1 MPVLLHEDAEEMWK
15 YLTDNAP
22 DTAAFAPFLCEND
35 FHNYKAV
42 LKGIIR
48 GREYVDLLILP
59 ASVELSALE
68 KAVKEKRFDLL
79 PDYMQKPAAEAYE
92 VLAQS
97 GDSQLA
103 DCITDAGCMSAQRL
117 LAEKSKNTV
126 IKDLITVSVFYKN
139 IKAALRAAKTGRSA
153 RVIESTLT
161 ETGVV
166 SKKAMVTAAL
176 GGEEKI
182 LELLS
187 KAVTVGGAEAA
198 EAYKKSPGDFEK
210 YADNRLISTAK
221 RCKYITIGIEPLIGY
236 MLARKAQITD
246 LQIIYSGVKTG
257 QNSDKTLERLRE
269 LYG

>member
-1 MPVLLHEDAEEMWK
+1 MPEKSVGFAIGNLRARENRLLKKNDLSGFAAANNVTELARMLRDKGIGKTDGADVPVLLHEDAEEMWK

-22 DTAAFAPFLCEND
+22 DTAAFAPFYVKR

-117 LAEKSKNTV
+117 LAEN
-126 IKDLITVSVFYKN
+126 
-139 IKAALRAAKTGRSA
+139 R
-153 RVIESTLT
+153 
-161 ETGVV
+161 
-166 SKKAMVTAAL
+166 
-176 GGEEKI
+176 KI
-182 LELLS
+182 PLL
-187 KAVTVGGAEAA
+187 
-198 EAYKKSPGDFEK
+198 
-210 YADNRLISTAK
+210 
-221 RCKYITIGIEPLIGY
+221 
-236 MLARKAQITD
+236 
-246 LQIIYSGVKTG
+246 
-257 QNSDKTLERLRE
+257 KTL
-269 LYG
+269 

>member
-1 MPVLLHEDAEEMWK
+1 MPEKSVGFAIGNLRARENRLLKKNDLSGFAAANNVTELARMLRDKGIGRTDGADVPALLHEDAEEMWK

-48 GREYVDLLILP
+48 GREYESLLILP
-59 ASVELSALE
+59 ASVELPVLE

-79 PDYMQKPAAEAYE
+79 PDYMQKPAAESYE

-103 DCITDAGCMSAQRL
+103 DCIIDAGCMSAQTQ

-153 RVIESTLT
+153 QF
-161 ETGVV
+161 TGR
-166 SKKAMVTAAL
+166 KGFGTAL
-176 GGEEKI
+176 
-182 LELLS
+182 
-187 KAVTVGGAEAA
+187 
-198 EAYKKSPGDFEK
+198 
-210 YADNRLISTAK
+210 
-221 RCKYITIGIEPLIGY
+221 
-236 MLARKAQITD
+236 
-246 LQIIYSGVKTG
+246 
-257 QNSDKTLERLRE
+257 
-269 LYG
+269 